1 MRSFILAVMLTATIV
16 NAGQA
21 AGQSPLST
29 AEKRD
34 ARIPAGDVVLAATL
48 YRPAGA
54 VGDLPAVVIAHGS
67 APSTRTMVGFY
78 TSMALRMGLAVL
90 AFDKRGTGESTGT
103 YVPVSTDESV
113 QRLGELASDVEHG
126 VRWLAGQPGID
137 RSKIGLLGGSQAGW
151 IMPLAAS
158 REPLVRFIVA
168 GAGVPLSYGQEI
180 VHEEHLQAAVVGL
193 SPPFPWRIVSAADAA
208 AQEYTGPHGYDPAP
222 VLQGLQIPMLW
233 IFGLYDTV
241 IPTIPSINRV
251 GELQRAGNRN
261 HHVEILP
268 YSNHNFQNVFTRE
281 QYDLPP
287 IIGPWLRSVGI
298 VPAGSPAS

>member
-1 MRSFILAVMLTATIV
+1 MRSFLLAVMLTATLM

-21 AGQSPLST
+21 ACQSALDT
-29 AEKRD
+29 AERRD

-54 VGDLPAVVIAHGS
+54 VGNLPAVVIAHGS
-67 APSTRTMVGFY
+67 APSTRSMVGFY

-103 YVPVSTDESV
+103 YVQVRTDESV

-180 VHEEHLQAAVVGL
+180 VHEAHLQAAAGGL
-193 SPPFPWRIVSAADAA
+193 SAPLPWRIVSAADAA
-208 AQEYTGPHGYDPAP
+208 AEEYTGPHGYDPAP
-222 VLQGLQIPMLW
+222 VLEGLQVPILW

-251 GELQRAGNRN
+251 GELVRGGNRN

-268 YSNHNFQNVFTRE
+268 YSDHNFRNVFTGER
-281 QYDLPP
+281 YDLTP
-287 IIGPWLRSVGI
+287 IIGPWLRSIG
-298 VPAGSPAS
+298 VPAGPAS

>member
-1 MRSFILAVMLTATIV
+1 MRSFILAVMLTATV
-16 NAGQA
+16 MNAA
-21 AGQSPLST
+21 PSAGQSALDT
-29 AEKRD
+29 AERRD

-54 VGDLPAVVIAHGS
+54 AGNLPAVVIAHGS

-103 YVPVSTDESV
+103 YVQVRPDQSV
-113 QRLGELASDVEHG
+113 ERLGELAADVEHG
-126 VRWLAGQPGID
+126 VRWLAAQPGID

-180 VHEEHLQAAVVGL
+180 AHGQYLEEAAGNL
-193 SPPFPWRIVSAADAA
+193 PAPLPWRIVSAADAA

-222 VLQGLQIPMLW
+222 VLEGLQIPMLW

-241 IPTIPSINRV
+241 IPTIPSIDRV
-251 GELQRAGNRN
+251 GELVRAGNRN
-261 HHVEILP
+261 HYVEILP
-268 YSNHNFQNVFTRE
+268 YSDHNFYNVFTRE
-281 QYDLPP
+281 RYDLTR
-287 IIGPWLRSVGI
+287 IIGPWLRSVGV
-298 VPAGSPAS
+298 VPAGPAS

>member
-1 MRSFILAVMLTATIV
+1 MLTATV
-16 NAGQA
+16 MNADRA
-21 AGQSPLST
+21 AGQSPLGT

-54 VGDLPAVVIAHGS
+54 VGNLPAVVIVHGS
-67 APSTRTMVGFY
+67 APSTRAMVGFY

-103 YVPVSTDESV
+103 YVPIDTDESV
-113 QRLGELASDVEHG
+113 QRLGELAADVEHG
-126 VRWLAGQPGID
+126 VRWLAAQPGVD

-158 REPLVRFIVA
+158 REPLVRFIVT
-168 GAGVPLSYGQEI
+168 GAGVPLSYGQEMI
-180 VHEEHLQAAVVGL
+180 HEAHLQAAAGNL
-193 SPPFPWRIVSAADAA
+193 PAPLPWRIVSAADAQ
-208 AQEYTGPHGYDPAP
+208 AQEYAGPHGYDPAP
-222 VLQGLQIPMLW
+222 VLEGLQIPLLW

-251 GELQRAGNRN
+251 GELQRAGHRN

-268 YSNHNFQNVFTRE
+268 YSNHNFENVFTRE
-281 QYDLPP
+281 RYDLTR
-287 IIGPWLRSVGI
+287 IIAPWLRSVGV
-298 VPAGSPAS
+298 VPAGPPAS